1 MSAPDLPR
9 AEPEPSSPE
18 GPSSPEAQSPAPT
31 PGKREEPSPA
41 GQASP
46 PPSRIGL
53 SRIGLSRTVQR
64 LRSPARPLELGP
76 ALLAVLGTWLAS
88 RVAVLIVSL
97 LGARAGS
104 TSGDEQPGLIELWN
118 RWDVGL
124 FVKVARYGYLSP
136 AYADRTEVDLPGMPI
151 AMRLARPFTG
161 DWVVA
166 GMVVSLLA
174 GLVAAAA
181 LYRLAVDD
189 ALAESGRAAAGP
201 EDLVRGRRAVLLFVC
216 FPYAVFLFAGYS
228 EALFAAFATL
238 AWVAVRRERWLLAG
252 LLTAGATA
260 TRVLG
265 LALLAAVWVE
275 YLVIRWRSRSAGA
288 ATASW
293 GRRAG
298 EVGALLLPLGPLLA
312 FGAYFSA
319 RTGHWDSYTH
329 AMRESWG
336 RTVAPPWEGF
346 QTTWRAALDGGQA
359 SQFQVFWW
367 AEIAAVLIGVVL
379 GVVLLRCR
387 RWGEAMF
394 VLTSTAIMSCS
405 SYWASGVRAVLVWF
419 PLYLVLA
426 RRRQVLAPYLWVCAP
441 AAVVFVV
448 AFTTGNWVD

>member
-1 MSAPDLPR
+1 MSAPEVPR
-9 AEPEPSSPE
+9 AGIASESPV
-18 GPSSPEAQSPAPT
+18 EAP
-31 PGKREEPSPA
+31 
-41 GQASP
+41 ASP
-46 PPSRIGL
+46 DRESSATTAVGPGAAHRRIGAV
-53 SRIGLSRTVQR
+53 RAR
-64 LRSPARPLELGP
+64 LRGSGRPLDLGS

-88 RVAVLIVSL
+88 RVAVVVAAL
-97 LGARAGS
+97 LGARTGS
-104 TSGDEQPGLIELWN
+104 TSGENQPGLIELWD

-136 AYADRTEVDLPGMPI
+136 AYADRTEVDLPGLPI
-151 AMRLARPFTG
+151 AMRLVHPFVG
-161 DWVVA
+161 DWVLA

-189 ALAESGRAAAGP
+189 ALVEGNRSGGTAAP
-201 EDLVRGRRAVLLFVC
+201 EDLDRGRRAVLLMVC

-228 EALFAAFATL
+228 EALFAAFATT

-275 YLVIRWRSRSAGA
+275 YLVTRWRARTSAGP
-288 ATASW
+288 TGGG

-298 EVGALLLPLGPLLA
+298 EVGALLLPVAPLVA
-312 FGAYFSA
+312 FGAYFQA
-319 RTGHWDSYTH
+319 RTGHWDAYTR
-329 AMRESWG
+329 AMREHWG

-346 QTTWRAALDGGQA
+346 LTTWRAAVNGEQA
-359 SQFQVFWW
+359 SSFQVFWW
-367 AEIAAVLIGVVL
+367 AEILAVLIGIVL
-379 GVVLLRCR
+379 GVVLLRRR
-387 RWGEAMF
+387 RWGEATF
-394 VLTSTAIMSCS
+394 VLACTAIMSCS

-426 RRRQVLAPYLWVCAP
+426 RRREVLAPYLWVCAP

-448 AFTTGNWVD
+448 AFTSGAWVD